1 MLVDFQFRKVNS
13 KYYNYSK
20 YFMSSIMFSLV
31 DEAGDGKISK
41 TEMKKFLD
49 FANETQ
55 GEKIV
60 P

>member
-1 MLVDFQFRKVNS
+1 
-13 KYYNYSK
+13 
-20 YFMSSIMFSLV
+20 MSSKMFSLV

>member
-1 MLVDFQFRKVNS
+1 MFVYFQFPKLYLTWLNS
-13 KYYNYSK
+13 SK
-20 YFMSSIMFSLV
+20 YFISYKMFSLV

-55 GEKIV
+55 G
-60 P
+60 